1 MRTSSNDLPRTVLA
15 VIFLGLLIAGAFWVL
30 RPFLAALLWGGMIV
44 IATWPLLQTVQRWL
58 GGRRKLAVTAFTL
71 ILLLLFVVPLFF
83 AVVAIVTHADDVAA
97 YVKNYF
103 ASGLPAAPAWL
114 AKLPLVGER
123 LAAGWNQFSGSPL
136 GELTGR
142 LTPYLGNMAS
152 WFAGQVGGIGKL
164 FVQFLLTVVVA
175 AVFWSSGETWSRGI
189 RRFARRLGGEQGDQM
204 VVLAAG
210 AVRGVALGVVVT
222 AFVQSALA
230 GLGLALAGIPLA
242 ALLTVVAFLL
252 CIAQAGPLF
261 VLLPA
266 VVWLFYQDRTG
277 WAVFLLVWSL
287 EVGTLDNFLRPV
299 LIRKGADLP
308 LLLIFAGV
316 LGGLMSFGLV
326 GLFIG
331 PVLLAVALK
340 LLEAWI
346 DGEPQVTSASAGATT
361 VGSAADFAVAV
372 PIPKGASE
380 NRVARII
387 RDTLAQKLDPKRF
400 HVEVDDGEDVLV
412 KAKGGQ
418 KDFTITLVSNT
429 VKAVRIVLDRE

>member
-1 MRTSSNDLPRTVLA
+1 MRPSANDLPRTVLA
-15 VIFLGLLIAGAFWVL
+15 VLFLGFLILGTFWVL

-44 IATWPLLQTVQRWL
+44 TATWPLLIGAERRL

-97 YVKNYF
+97 YVSHYF
-103 ASGLPAAPAWL
+103 AGGLPAAPAWL
-114 AKLPLVGER
+114 LKIPLVGER
-123 LAAGWNQFSGSPL
+123 AAEAWNGFSGSPL
-136 GELTGR
+136 GELAGK
-142 LTPYLGNMAS
+142 LTPYLGNLTS
-152 WFAGQVGGIGKL
+152 WFAGQVGGVGKL

-175 AVFWSSGETWSRGI
+175 AVFWSSGETWAAGI

-230 GLGLALAGIPLA
+230 GVGLALAGIPLA
-242 ALLTVVAFLL
+242 ALLTVVTFLL
-252 CIAQAGPLF
+252 CIAQIGPLL

-266 VVWLFYQDRTG
+266 TAWLFYQDRTG
-277 WAVFLLVWSL
+277 WAVFMLVWSL
-287 EVGTLDNFLRPV
+287 VVGTLDNFLRPV

-331 PVLLAVALK
+331 PVLLAVAIK
-340 LLEAWI
+340 LLKAWVES
-346 DGEPQVTSASAGATT
+346 EPPADAAVSAP
-361 VGSAADFAVAV
+361 AD
-372 PIPKGASE
+372 
-380 NRVARII
+380 
-387 RDTLAQKLDPKRF
+387 
-400 HVEVDDGEDVLV
+400 
-412 KAKGGQ
+412 
-418 KDFTITLVSNT
+418 
-429 VKAVRIVLDRE
+429 